1 MIKTIK
7 LILIFGFLCVKISA
21 QDSKQYCK
29 EEFNVINDL
38 FIQLIDTGYYY
49 NDWLIP
55 LMPDEYLIEYAQEP
69 EENKN
74 DLEWGDREYYPFEYS
89 KKLIETEGNLEKL
102 EIFKSDFQKFSD
114 SISSLYDSSRLLVFV
129 TDSLYQISTRQS
141 KDLKEVKRIDSTLL
155 DSFLLEK
162 YATRYIDFNKI
173 TNQGRFEI
181 TNEKYPDQETR
192 RQTKDIKEIGLITC
206 SRVIFSKDFTKGF
219 FYYTFFKNGLNAY
232 GVILIVKKVNGIW
245 IIKNEIGLWV
255 S

>member
-1 MIKTIK
+1 
-7 LILIFGFLCVKISA
+7 
-21 QDSKQYCK
+21 
-29 EEFNVINDL
+29 
-38 FIQLIDTGYYY
+38 
-49 NDWLIP
+49 
-55 LMPDEYLIEYAQEP
+55 
-69 EENKN
+69 
-74 DLEWGDREYYPFEYS
+74 
-89 KKLIETEGNLEKL
+89 LIETEGNLEKL

>member
-1 MIKTIK
+1 MIKTIR
-7 LILIFGFLCVKISA
+7 LILIFVFFCVKVSA
-21 QDSKQYCK
+21 QDSEKYYK

-55 LMPDEYLIEYAQEP
+55 LMPDDYLIEYAQEP
-69 EENKN
+69 DENKN
-74 DLEWGDREYYPFEYS
+74 DLEWGDREYYPFEFS
-89 KKLIETEGNLEKL
+89 KKLIETKGNPVQLEA
-102 EIFKSDFQKFSD
+102 FKSDFQRFFD
-114 SISSLYDSSRLLVFV
+114 SLSNQYDSRRLLVFV
-129 TDSLYQISTRQS
+129 TDSLYQINKRQS
-141 KDLKEVKRIDSTLL
+141 KDLKEISRIDSTML

-162 YATRYIDFNKI
+162 YPTRHIDFNRI
-173 TNQGRFEI
+173 TNKGRFEI

-206 SRVIFSKDFTKGF
+206 SRLIFNKDFTKGF

-232 GVILIVKKVNGIW
+232 GVILIVEKVNGLW
-245 IIKNEIGLWV
+245 IIKHEIGLWV